1 MKNKRLYFLLVFS
14 FSLFSNIETLKAQNR
29 LEQAKEEYKGASW
42 VFMDAK
48 EYAASYQLVE
58 SQKECIVN
66 ATSEKEYD
74 QIINS
79 MLEQGEKCPKFV
91 GYTHP
96 ALQKEPTSA
105 LEMLVYTD
113 KGERFA
119 RPFVAVR
126 NVAKCG
132 DFNILAID
140 FKDNEYLRNSFKDV
154 IKKVEIIYIVVQPT
168 SAILAKKQTEV
179 AEAAVVAY
187 QKITSQPEV
196 KSNASAFNISLNKLI
211 EGYPDFSSLKGNL
224 ISAKATFF
232 DNNKFASKVSL
243 EGSASTVLE
252 AKFEVIDFVFADFGD
267 HRDQAKAKEVYQ
279 NLIKQIDES
288 SKCCCSFVKNVID
301 GSTTAWLP
309 FTCGGQEEKFKGLVM
324 EAIYMEIPSYDKNT
338 GAYTL
343 YSVFFKIYKM

>member
-1 MKNKRLYFLLVFS
+1 
-14 FSLFSNIETLKAQNR
+14 
-29 LEQAKEEYKGASW
+29 
-42 VFMDAK
+42 MDAS
-48 EYAASYQLVE
+48 EYAAGYKLVE
-58 SQKECIVN
+58 SQKECIVS

-74 QIINS
+74 QIVNS

-96 ALQKEPTSA
+96 SLQKEPTSA

-140 FKDNEYLRNSFKDV
+140 FKDNEYLRNSYKDV
-154 IKKVEIIYIVVQPT
+154 IKKVDVIYIVVQPT
-168 SAILAKKQTEV
+168 SSILVKKQTEV
-179 AEAAVVAY
+179 AEAAVGAY
-187 QKITSQPEV
+187 QKITAQPEV
-196 KSNASAFNISLNKLI
+196 KSNATAFNTSLNKLI

-232 DNNKFASKVSL
+232 DNNEFASKVSL
-243 EGSASTVLE
+243 EGSTSTVLQ
-252 AKFEVIDFVFADFGD
+252 AKFEVIDVVFADFGD
-267 HRDQAKAKEVYQ
+267 HRDEAKAKEVYQ
-279 NLIKQIDES
+279 NLVKQIDES
-288 SKCCCSFVKNVID
+288 SKCCCSFVKNII
-301 GSTTAWLP
+301 GGTTAWLP
-309 FTCGGQEEKFKGLVM
+309 FTCAQEEKFKGIVL
-324 EAIYMEIPSYDKNT
+324 EANYMEIPAYDKNT
-338 GAYTL
+338 GAYRI